1 MSRFTAGAKL
11 QVGAYK
17 LKAGGRGPP
26 QNAEYLGLLLASQ
39 FAGTISKDVISI
51 TEMTNGRHPNLCV
64 AVEQRGK

>member
-26 QNAEYLGLLLASQ
+26 QNAEYLGLLLASL
-39 FAGTISKDVISI
+39 FAGTISKDVILI
-51 TEMTNGRHPNLCV
+51 AEMTNGCHPSLCV
-64 AVEQRGK
+64 DAEQRGK